1 MKEYAWEKYNFCG
14 RFHKL
19 SECAAYGEEYYKG
32 NKRNHFE
39 SCRMTKKAHKSST
52 KSNDDFLIEVA
63 EATQK
68 KKEKSAEVF
77 AIYRINNKRK
87 K

>member
-1 MKEYAWEKYNFCG
+1 
-14 RFHKL
+14 
-19 SECAAYGEEYYKG
+19 
-32 NKRNHFE
+32 
-39 SCRMTKKAHKSST
+39 MTKKAHKSST
-52 KSNDDFLIEVA
+52 KSNDDFLIEVV

-87 K
+87 N